1 VLDKNEIIN
10 LILEG
15 KTEEAINIL
24 SDFYKV
30 KPPKIKIGL
39 PKGKSYALAVYDPF
53 KNIIYFKKEEYM
65 RNPFIVLHE
74 FYHVIRFK
82 MGKHRGTEKLADE
95 FALLFLKDLYKIK

>member
-1 VLDKNEIIN
+1 VLNKNEIIN

-39 PKGKSYALAVYDPF
+39 PKGKSFALAVYDPF
-53 KNIIYFKKEEYM
+53 KNIIYILKKKNICEI
-65 RNPFIVLHE
+65 P
-74 FYHVIRFK
+74 
-82 MGKHRGTEKLADE
+82 
-95 FALLFLKDLYKIK
+95 LLFCMNFIML